1 MCSHK
6 RSLLL
11 HGMYSGTH
19 NMLWIRIDF
28 VEVMFMEN
36 RLIQAGR
43 RVLQLETHL
52 EMHSD
57 REIFIENC
65 RRILEYNDIRI
76 ALQTTDLV
84 LEIWGSELQT
94 DSRSPESLRIH
105 GKIQSITLTPK
116 GARNGT
122 ASAGRV

>member
-1 MCSHK
+1 
-6 RSLLL
+6 
-11 HGMYSGTH
+11 MYSGTH

-28 VEVMFMEN
+28 VEVMFTEN

-76 ALQTTDLV
+76 VLQTTDLE

>member
-1 MCSHK
+1 
-6 RSLLL
+6 
-11 HGMYSGTH
+11 
-19 NMLWIRIDF
+19 
-28 VEVMFMEN
+28 MEN

-76 ALQTTDLV
+76 VLQTTDLV
-84 LEIWGSELQT
+84 LEIWAVSYTHL
-94 DSRSPESLRIH
+94 
-105 GKIQSITLTPK
+105 TLPTK
-116 GARNGT
+116 LE
-122 ASAGRV
+122 V

>member
-6 RSLLL
+6 RSLLF

-57 REIFIENC
+57 REI
-65 RRILEYNDIRI
+65 LPQD
-76 ALQTTDLV
+76 T
-84 LEIWGSELQT
+84 G
-94 DSRSPESLRIH
+94 
-105 GKIQSITLTPK
+105 IQ
-116 GARNGT
+116 
-122 ASAGRV
+122 

>member
-1 MCSHK
+1 
-6 RSLLL
+6 
-11 HGMYSGTH
+11 
-19 NMLWIRIDF
+19 
-28 VEVMFMEN
+28 MEN

-57 REIFIENC
+57 REIFIE
-65 RRILEYNDIRI
+65 ILEYNDIRI
-76 ALQTTDLV
+76 VLQTTDLV

>member
-1 MCSHK
+1 
-6 RSLLL
+6 
-11 HGMYSGTH
+11 
-19 NMLWIRIDF
+19 
-28 VEVMFMEN
+28 MEN

-76 ALQTTDLV
+76 VLQTTDLV
-84 LEIWGSELQT
+84 LEIWGANCRRTAVHRKACGFTE
-94 DSRSPESLRIH
+94 RSS
-105 GKIQSITLTPK
+105 QSH
-116 GARNGT
+116 
-122 ASAGRV
+122 